1 MGSDQEQ
8 LAEQRLEQEQAA
20 TSRAKATAFRTWGTA
35 ILPWYAMAFLTVLL
49 YYAVPTLLA
58 SKHASVATF
67 LAVEQLPGIITDAGR
82 GVGNF
87 AEISEEAKKR
97 APQILADVDRVP
109 VALANTTD
117 TMGSQAS
124 QTGAQLRTNLRSIQE
139 TTDGIKAHAI
149 QSSAN
154 LEDATGTISRAAS
167 KVETVLNDP
176 KYGAF
181 VDDALAHGK
190 SVFAEVDETTGNI
203 KLISDS
209 GKSIAIK
216 ADGTMTEVQALAGD
230 METGTWHVAN
240 ILGYLDDKVKPA
252 PPAKGFKQKL
262 KKGLLTFVGVLKDF
276 SGAALVVFKVAGP

>member
-97 APQILADVDRVP
+97 APQILDDVDRVP

-190 SVFAEVDETTGNI
+190 SVFAEID
-203 KLISDS
+203 
-209 GKSIAIK
+209 
-216 ADGTMTEVQALAGD
+216 
-230 METGTWHVAN
+230 
-240 ILGYLDDKVKPA
+240 
-252 PPAKGFKQKL
+252 
-262 KKGLLTFVGVLKDF
+262 
-276 SGAALVVFKVAGP
+276 